1 MWVPSLRRSPG
12 GGNGNPPLYSCLENP
27 MDRGDWQATIHGGTK
42 SQTGLN
48 DEAYV
53 LQGFAPIS
61 PLEFGGR
68 LLGIFTFNRLLIF

>member
-1 MWVPSLRRSPG
+1 
-12 GGNGNPPLYSCLENP
+12 
-27 MDRGDWQATIHGGTK
+27 MDRGAWQATIRGGTK